1 MSDAALVPANPRT
14 LSGRPR
20 ALAVAVWRYRGFVFS
35 MVQRELRQ
43 RYAQSF
49 LGSHWNVIHPL
60 TLILVYTLVFSQ
72 VMKSR
77 LPGTN
82 LRFGYSIYLCAGL
95 LPWTLFAAS
104 LDRGVGVFV
113 EQANLIKKV
122 NFPRVTLPL
131 IVQCSALADFAIIFA
146 IYVLFLVGAGWFPG
160 WAILAMIPLLAIQ
173 QALSSALGLLLGTL
187 NVYIRDTKQVVGIV
201 LQFWFWFTPVVYA
214 SSALPARALSVLR
227 WNPMWPLVSA
237 YHELFLTRRF
247 PSFTG
252 IWFTV
257 LCAAVFGAL
266 GMRAYRRLAPGMTDE
281 L

>member
-1 MSDAALVPANPRT
+1 MKALVQAEAGGLR
-14 LSGRPR
+14 SRPR
-20 ALAVAVWRYRGFVFS
+20 ELAIALWRYRGFVLS

-49 LGSHWNVIHPL
+49 LGSLWNVIHPL

-72 VMKSR
+72 VMRSR
-77 LPGTN
+77 LPGTD

-95 LPWTLFAAS
+95 LPWTLFSAS

-131 IVQCSALADFAIIFA
+131 IVQLSALADFAIIFG
-146 IYVLFLVGAGWFPG
+146 IYVAFLVAIGWFPG
-160 WAILAMIPLLAIQ
+160 WPILAVIPLLLIQ
-173 QALSSALGLLLGTL
+173 QAFSAALGLLLGCL

-214 SSALPARALSVLR
+214 SSALPERASRILR
-227 WNPMWPLVSA
+227 WNPVWPLFNA
-237 YHELFLTRRF
+237 YHELFLQRVF
-247 PSFTG
+247 PGFDG
-252 IWFTV
+252 IWLTIA
-257 LCAAVFGAL
+257 CALAFGAL
-266 GMRAYRRLAPGMTDE
+266 GTAAYRSLAPGMTDE

>member
-1 MSDAALVPANPRT
+1 MKALVQAEAGAPR
-14 LSGRPR
+14 SRPR
-20 ALAVAVWRYRGFVFS
+20 ELALALWRYRGFVLS

-49 LGSHWNVIHPL
+49 LGSLWNVIHPL

-72 VMKSR
+72 VMRSR
-77 LPGTN
+77 LPGME

-95 LPWTLFAAS
+95 LPWTLFSAS

-131 IVQCSALADFAIIFA
+131 IVQLSALVDFAIIFGIYSAFLLA
-146 IYVLFLVGAGWFPG
+146 IGWFPG
-160 WAILAMIPLLAIQ
+160 WPLLAMIPLLLIQ
-173 QALSSALGLLLGTL
+173 QALSAAIGLLLGCL

-214 SSALPARALSVLR
+214 SAALPERAARILR
-227 WNPMWPLVSA
+227 WNPVWPLFNA
-237 YHELFLTRRF
+237 YHELFLHRAF
-247 PSFTG
+247 PGFQG
-252 IWFTV
+252 IW
-257 LCAAVFGAL
+257 LPIACALAFGAL
-266 GMRAYRRLAPGMTDE
+266 GAAAYRSLAPGMTDE